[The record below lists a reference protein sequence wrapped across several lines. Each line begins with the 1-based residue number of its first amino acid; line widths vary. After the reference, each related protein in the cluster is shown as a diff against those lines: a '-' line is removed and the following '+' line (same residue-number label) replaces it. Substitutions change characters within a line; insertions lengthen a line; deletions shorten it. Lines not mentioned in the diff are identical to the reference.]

1 MKGKFRIIGLL
12 TFSLLCLFSLT
23 SHAQDDKFIMAMQK
37 NLKALDSA
45 KTTSEYVA
53 ISNSFERIGDAEKTS
68 WLPYYYAALALIT
81 PAWNDK
87 TINAD
92 ANSVKVKA
100 LIDKAAKIE
109 DNVEIYALRNM
120 IATQQMMIDPST
132 RWVNYGAE
140 ASSALK
146 KGLAMD
152 PENPRLNFLK
162 GSSIFY
168 TPSPFGGGKDKAKPV
183 LQKAVE
189 LYSKEQPK
197 PLFPSWG
204 KSEAEGL
211 LAQCN

>member
-1 MKGKFRIIGLL
+1 MKGKFRIINLL
-12 TFSLLCLFSLT
+12 TFSFLCFFSLN
-23 SHAQDDKFIMAMQK
+23 SQAQDDKFIKAMQK

-45 KTTSEYVA
+45 KTTSEFIA

-81 PAWNDK
+81 PGWNDK

-100 LIDKAAKIE
+100 LIDKASKIE

-120 IATQQMMIDPST
+120 IATQQMMIDPTT

-140 ASSALK
+140 ASTALK

-168 TPSPFGGGKDKAKPV
+168 TPTQFGGGKDKAKPV
-183 LQKAVE
+183 LQQAVE
-189 LYSKEQPK
+189 FFNKEQPK
-197 PLFPSWG
+197 PLFPNWG
-204 KSEAEGL
+204 KSAAEGL

>member
-1 MKGKFRIIGLL
+1 MKGKFRIISLL
-12 TFSLLCLFSLT
+12 TFSLLCFFSLI
-23 SHAQDDKFIMAMQK
+23 SQAQDDKFSKAMQK

-45 KTTSEYVA
+45 KTTAEYIAV
-53 ISNSFERIGDAEKTS
+53 SNSFERIGDAEKTS

-81 PAWNDK
+81 PAWEDK

-100 LIDKAAKIE
+100 LIEKASKIE

-120 IATQQMMIDPST
+120 IATQQMLIEPSI
-132 RWVNYGAE
+132 RWANYGVE
-140 ASSALK
+140 ASTALK

-152 PENPRLNFLK
+152 PENPRLNYLK

-168 TPSPFGGGKDKAKPV
+168 TPTQFGGGKDKAKPV

-197 PLFPSWG
+197 PLYPAWG
-204 KSEAEGL
+204 KEIAASL

>member
-1 MKGKFRIIGLL
+1 MKEKIRITSLL
-12 TFSLLCLFSLT
+12 TFFLLCFFSLI
-23 SHAQDDKFIMAMQK
+23 SNAQDDKFVKAMQK

-45 KTTSEYVA
+45 KTTAEYIA

-87 TINAD
+87 AINAD
-92 ANSVKVKA
+92 ENSVKVKA
-100 LIDKAAKIE
+100 LIDKASKIE
-109 DNVEIYALRNM
+109 DNVEIYGLRNM

-132 RWVNYGAE
+132 RWVNYGVD
-140 ASSALK
+140 ASTALK

-168 TPSPFGGGKDKAKPV
+168 TPTQFGGGKDKAKPV

-197 PLFPSWG
+197 PLYPSWG
-204 KSEAEGL
+204 KNSAEEL